1 MEKTK
6 VKTGYAAFDK
16 ESGKGLTC
24 TYGMTNRLSL
34 TDDPEK
40 LCVRPTAKDI
50 ETHTVWF
57 NNTHKNQKEFKIKKV
72 TVVAEIKVI

>member
-1 MEKTK
+1 MERTK

-16 ESGKGLTC
+16 ESGKGLAC
-24 TYGMTNRLSL
+24 IYGITNRLSL
-34 TDDPEK
+34 TEDPEK
-40 LCVRPTAKDI
+40 LCLRPTARDI